1 MNLSGKV
8 GENMSHYFT
17 DNRELAKNRKDL
29 SFRFSCFNLTFV
41 SDNGVFCKNYIDEGS
56 IVLLETLNKYP
67 LGKKILDVGCGYGT
81 IGITLKKCNPDS
93 QIDMVEIN
101 PRAVELAQINAKKNQ
116 CEVRVIE
123 SDVYSNVED
132 RDYTDIVTNP
142 PIRAGK
148 KVIYKIF
155 SEAYDHL
162 IDNGS
167 MWVVIRKNHGAPSAK
182 KYIESIFGNCEIIR
196 KDKGYY
202 ILKSQKKIDN
212 LTGMI

>member
-1 MNLSGKV
+1 
-8 GENMSHYFT
+8 MSHYFT

-41 SDNGVFCKNYIDEGS
+41 SDNGVFCKDYIDEGS
-56 IVLLETLNKYP
+56 IVLLNVLNKNK

-81 IGITLKKCNPDS
+81 IGITVKKCFPDS

-101 PRAVELAQINAKKNQ
+101 PRAMELAILNAKKNN
-116 CEVRVIE
+116 CDVNIFE
-123 SDVYSNVED
+123 SDVYSNVSD
-132 RDYTDIVTNP
+132 VDYTDIVTNP

-155 SEAYDHL
+155 EEAYDHL
-162 IDNGS
+162 DDEGIL
-167 MWVVIRKNHGAPSAK
+167 WIVIRKNHGAQSAK
-182 KYIESIFGNCEIIR
+182 NFIESKFGNCEIIH

-202 ILKSQKKIDN
+202 ILKSVKN
-212 LTGMI
+212 LKNND

>member
-1 MNLSGKV
+1 
-8 GENMSHYFT
+8 MSHYFT

-41 SDNGVFCKNYIDEGS
+41 SDNGVFCKDYIDEGS
-56 IVLLETLNKYP
+56 IVLLNVLNKNE

-81 IGITLKKCNPDS
+81 IGITLKKCFPDS

-101 PRAVELAQINAKKNQ
+101 PRAMELAILNAKKNN
-116 CEVRVIE
+116 CDVNIFE
-123 SDVYSNVED
+123 SDVYSNVSD
-132 RDYTDIVTNP
+132 VDYTDIVTNP

-155 SEAYDHL
+155 EEAYDHL
-162 IDNGS
+162 DDEGTLWI
-167 MWVVIRKNHGAPSAK
+167 VIRKNHGAQSAK
-182 KYIESIFGNCEIIR
+182 NFIESKFGNCEIIH

-202 ILKSQKKIDN
+202 ILKSVKN
-212 LTGMI
+212 LKNND

>member
-1 MNLSGKV
+1 
-8 GENMSHYFT
+8 MSHYFT

-41 SDNGVFCKNYIDEGS
+41 SDNGVFCKDYIDEGS
-56 IVLLETLNKYP
+56 IVLLNVLNKNK

-81 IGITLKKCNPDS
+81 IGITLKKCFPDS

-101 PRAVELAQINAKKNQ
+101 PRAMELAIINAQKND
-116 CEVRVIE
+116 CEVNIFE
-123 SDVYSNVED
+123 SDVYSNVTD
-132 RDYTDIVTNP
+132 IDYTDIVTNP

-155 SEAYDHL
+155 EEAYDHL
-162 IDNGS
+162 IESGAL
-167 MWVVIRKNHGAPSAK
+167 WVVIRKNHGAQSAK
-182 KYIESIFGNCEIIR
+182 KFIESKFGNCEIIH

-202 ILKSQKKIDN
+202 ILKSLKK
-212 LTGMI
+212 